1 MYIDFHTHR
10 PVGVGVVT
18 PRTYGI
24 HPWDAEKAAVP
35 PVDDAVWRMVEVIG
49 ECGLDRVRGAS
60 MEKQMAVFEQ
70 QIAIAARLDK
80 PLVIHCVRAYDLLL
94 SLRKRWPTGRW
105 VVHGF
110 QGGVALVQQL
120 AERQIGVS
128 VGARIL
134 RPDSGKLR
142 SAVVALGSGGF
153 LLETD
158 DSGVAI
164 EDIYAA
170 TAAVL
175 GVSLRQLQDDIAERY
190 SQLLAH

>member
-1 MYIDFHTHR
+1 
-10 PVGVGVVT
+10 
-18 PRTYGI
+18 
-24 HPWDAEKAAVP
+24 
-35 PVDDAVWRMVEVIG
+35 
-49 ECGLDRVRGAS
+49 